1 MVALPRSPKATGSEA
16 VAVVAANL
24 LPLVGV
30 VTLGWNAAAL
40 VTLYW
45 FELGIAALFAV
56 VRGLFAGRPS
66 DLDTDAVVFGAL
78 ASKPLALSIPR
89 TGVRVHL
96 SSVLSLVVI
105 APVLAVTWVVL
116 GGVVLGFVG
125 ADSLSSHALET
136 VALAVLVVLLSETG
150 TTAVDYFHRG
160 GYREESA
167 GTAVSS
173 VFFRLATV
181 LVGGIL
187 TVTVVAEAVG
197 VDGDATATEAADPVA
212 FGVPVLVGAVCVK
225 FAFDLAGL
233 YGDRLAAMDE
243 SSGGLLG
250 WSREPPVRDPIE
262 DDLADADCRIR
273 PSPAGRLFGGRVSPA
288 AHPGPWYLSAVC
300 LLVAL
305 LFALGRAWG
314 MVAGFVAVAAVIPP
328 TAVAIDSLIRYG
340 AVEYRVG
347 ERDGDHGGERALVA
361 YDRLCGAALWRIDPW
376 DEEGLSVERDRLDER
391 FGTSTVVLELRD
403 REVRLPRLVDDDADR
418 IVDVFDRR
426 PERRPDW

>member
-1 MVALPRSPKATGSEA
+1 VVALHRPTGSNRSEAAA
-16 VAVVAANL
+16 VAVANL

-30 VTLGWNAAAL
+30 VALGWNAAAL

-45 FELGIAALFAV
+45 FELGIAGFFAV

-66 DLDTDAVVFGAL
+66 DLDADALVFGAL

-89 TGVRVHL
+89 TGVRIHL
-96 SSVLSLVVI
+96 SSVLSLLVV
-105 APVLAVTWVVL
+105 APILAGTWVVL

-125 ADSLSSHALET
+125 ADSLSDPALET
-136 VALAVLVVLLSETG
+136 VTIAVGVVLLSEAG
-150 TTAVDYFHRG
+150 TTAVDYFYRG

-167 GTAVSS
+167 GTAVSG

-181 LVGGIL
+181 LVGGIM

-197 VDGDATATEAADPVA
+197 VDGDATPTEAADPVA

-233 YGDRLAAMDE
+233 YRDRLAALDE

-250 WSREPPVRDPIE
+250 WSREPPTRDPIE
-262 DDLADADCRIR
+262 DDLADADRRIR
-273 PSPAGRLFGGRVSPA
+273 PSLAGRLFGEPVSPA
-288 AHPGPWYLSAVC
+288 AHPGPWYLSVLA

-314 MVAGFVAVAAVIPP
+314 IVAGFVVLAIAIPPAAVA
-328 TAVAIDSLIRYG
+328 TDSLIRYG
-340 AVEYRVG
+340 PVEYRVADD
-347 ERDGDHGGERALVA
+347 EVAGGPAIVG
-361 YDRLCGAALWRIDPW
+361 YDRVCGTALWRIEPW
-376 DEEGLSVERDRLDER
+376 DEEALRVERDRLDGGI
-391 FGTSTVVLELRD
+391 GTSTVAIELRD
-403 REVRLPRLVDDDADR
+403 REARIPRLSDDDAEL
-418 IVDVFDRR
+418 ILAVFDRR
-426 PERRPDW
+426 PERSDRSDG

>member
-1 MVALPRSPKATGSEA
+1 MPALPLPSNSTRSETVA
-16 VAVVAANL
+16 VAIANL

-30 VTLGWNAAAL
+30 VALGWNAAAL

-66 DLDTDAVVFGAL
+66 DLDGNALVFGAL

-105 APVLAVTWVVL
+105 VPILAAAWVVL
-116 GGVVLGFVG
+116 GGVLLGFVG
-125 ADSLSSHALET
+125 ADSLSSAALET
-136 VALAVLVVLLSETG
+136 VALAVLVVLLSEAG

-167 GTAVSS
+167 GTAVSG
-173 VFFRLATV
+173 VFFRIATV

-187 TVTVVAEAVG
+187 TVTVVAEAIG

-212 FGVPVLVGAVCVK
+212 FGVPVLVSAVCVK

-233 YGDRLAAMDE
+233 YGDSLAAMDE
-243 SSGGLLG
+243 SSGGHFG

-262 DDLADADCRIR
+262 DDLADAECRVR
-273 PSPAGRLFGGRVSPA
+273 PSVVGRLFGERVSPA
-288 AHPGPWYLSAVC
+288 AHPGPWYLSVLA
-300 LLVAL
+300 LIVAL

-314 MVAGFVAVAAVIPP
+314 TVAGLVAVAAAVPFVAVA
-328 TAVAIDSLIRYG
+328 TDSLIRYG
-340 AVEYRVG
+340 AVEYRVAGGDDAHVG
-347 ERDGDHGGERALVA
+347 EDALVA
-361 YDRLCGAALWRIDPW
+361 YDRVCGTALWRIEPW
-376 DEEGLSVERDRLDER
+376 DEEGIRLERDRLDDR
-391 FGTSTVVLELRD
+391 FDTATVVLELRD
-403 REVRLPRLVDDDADR
+403 REVRLPRLSDDDADR
-418 IVDVFDRR
+418 VLDVFDRR
-426 PERRPDW
+426 PER